1 MNLWNKLTS
10 LFSKKAT
17 VVTAEETTPTE
28 THTVKCSC
36 SDVFV
41 RVCAEAGVG
50 KHVKKVNGVELVEE
64 WDDGPCD
71 EESVRA
77 AIAGFK
83 EEHPAVA
90 AKMAGKL

>member
-1 MNLWNKLTS
+1 MCARVPARS
-10 LFSKKAT
+10 Y
-17 VVTAEETTPTE
+17 
-28 THTVKCSC
+28 
-36 SDVFV
+36 VFV

-50 KHVKKVNGVELVEE
+50 KHVKKVNGVELFDE
-64 WDDGPCD
+64 WYDGPCD